1 MKSLLIILSSV
12 LCVSIVSAQDIAF
25 KKENFPGKEKEFNQA
40 LQAYQNGNKYFNES
54 EQNYYLAKLEYNKA
68 YSFNPS
74 CALLNYNLGICYLK
88 TSEKF
93 LAKFYFQS
101 AYSLDKNVNPKIN
114 FYFAS
119 FYQLESIWETAL
131 VYYDL
136 YEKTLV
142 QNVNVDEWNLTE
154 KRKQECKNGMQLNL
168 KKINIA
174 IKNLGSGINTKY
186 PEYTPYITTDESKI
200 FFTSRRATTTG
211 SGIDVNDGMYF
222 EDIYIS
228 TKQNGEWMPAVNAGA
243 NINTKVHD
251 AVCGIFPDGHTMII
265 FKGAVNDGDLF
276 YVKYENGLWSKPID
290 FGRNINT
297 EYHESSACLSSDG
310 KKLFFVSDKP
320 GGVGGRDI
328 YQSNY
333 DANKNEWGVAKNLG
347 TTINTPYDEEG
358 VFLHPDGK
366 TLFFASNGPMTIG
379 GYDILKS
386 VKENNQWTTP
396 VNLGVPLNTPDDDVF
411 VSVSGNG
418 RNIYFSSIRKEG
430 FGEKDIY
437 VATMQDSAIQSPNMV
452 LLTGEVVE
460 EITGNPIYAKIDVVD
475 LNKNEKVG
483 TYNNDK
489 ETGKYVIPLPGGTKY
504 GTVVYAE
511 GYIFESENVEVSDTA
526 TYAEVIHHTKLK
538 KIETGT
544 ITRLN
549 NIFFETNKATILPT
563 SLNEIERI
571 ASFMNTNKKIKI
583 EIQGHTDNVGDENK
597 NMLLSTLRAE
607 AVYNELIKRNIASQR
622 LSSKG
627 YGETK
632 PAADN
637 NTDKGRSLNRRI
649 EFVIVEN

>member
-1 MKSLLIILSSV
+1 MLFISCVCFTNAQEV
-12 LCVSIVSAQDIAF
+12 LF
-25 KKENFPGKEKEFNQA
+25 KKENFPGREQGFNKA
-40 LQAYQNGNKYFNES
+40 LQAYQNGD
-54 EQNYYLAKLEYNKA
+54 NYLGKPTPNFYLAKLEYMKA
-68 YSFNPS
+68 YDFNPS
-74 CALLNYNLGICYLK
+74 LALLNYQLGICYLN

-93 LAKFYFQS
+93 LAKFYFQN
-101 AYSLDKNVNPKIN
+101 AYSLNKNVHPKIN

-131 VYYDL
+131 VYYNL
-136 YEKTLV
+136 YEQSLV
-142 QNVNVDEWNLTE
+142 QNSGSEEWKLVE
-154 KRKQECKNGMQLNL
+154 KRKQECNNGIKLSAQISNV
-168 KKINIA
+168 N
-174 IKNLGSGINTKY
+174 IKNLGASVNTKY

-200 FFTSRRATTTG
+200 FFTSRRTTTTG
-211 SGIDVNDGMYF
+211 NEIDVNDGMYF

-228 TKQNGEWMPAVNAGA
+228 TKLNNEWQLATNAGA
-243 NINTKVHD
+243 NINTKLHD
-251 AVCGIFPDGHTMII
+251 AVCGIFPDGHTLIL
-265 FKGAVNDGDLF
+265 FKGAVNDGDLY
-276 YVKYENGLWSKPID
+276 YVKYENGIWSKPVG
-290 FGRNINT
+290 FGSNINT

-320 GGVGGRDI
+320 GGIGGRDI
-328 YQSNY
+328 YESSY
-333 DANKNEWGVAKNLG
+333 DANKREWGVAKNLG
-347 TTINTPYDEEG
+347 AIVNTVYDEEG

-366 TLFFASNGPMTIG
+366 TLFFASNGPLTIG

-386 VKENNQWTTP
+386 MKENDQWVLP
-396 VNLGVPLNTPDDDVF
+396 VNLGIPINTPDDDVF
-411 VSVSGNG
+411 VSVSANG
-418 RNIYFSSIRKEG
+418 RNIYFSSYRKEG

-437 VATMQDSAIQSPNMV
+437 VASMQDSTIQSPNMV

-460 EITGNPIYAKIDVVD
+460 EVTGNPIPAKIDVVD
-475 LNKNEKVG
+475 LGNNEKVG
-483 TYNNDK
+483 TYDNDK

-526 TYAEVIHHTKLK
+526 TYAEVIRHTRLK
-538 KIETGT
+538 KIESGNS
-544 ITRLN
+544 TRLN
-549 NIFFETNKATILPT
+549 NIFFETGKATILPT

-571 ASFMNTNKKIKI
+571 ADFMNNNKKIKI

-597 NMLLSTLRAE
+597 NNVLSTQRAE
-607 AVYNELIKRNIASQR
+607 AVYNELIKRNIAAQR